1 MLARNPDLI
10 DIPDA
15 TEPVSDHPCPSC
27 GPSCRSPLNR
37 QRKTLRVWNDGHGF
51 ISWRCARCDTTGWK
65 KGTQRDLTAPSRQQ
79 PQQPPQSRE
88 SLARALWARSV
99 SILGTPA
106 ETYLRS
112 RQCFLDTPNI
122 RFLHG
127 DKHPPTM
134 IGRFQSGAVH
144 LTRLNADGTG
154 KAGTAN
160 DKLMF
165 GPVSGSPLIIRD
177 LRTPDERPLIICEGI
192 EDGLSMA
199 LATNMAVW
207 VSGSASMLPKLI
219 PLATQITVVHLAFD
233 LDTAGINAYRK
244 ALELRSDIRSIR
256 FPKQLDANTI
266 IRQPDGVARLKELV
280 LRRPTFHR

>member
-10 DIPDA
+10 EIPDTA
-15 TEPVSDHPCPSC
+15 APVSDHSCPLC
-27 GPSCRSPLNR
+27 GPQCRSPSN
-37 QRKTLRVWNDGHGF
+37 QKRKTLRVWNTDGF
-51 ISWRCARCDTTGWK
+51 VSWRCARCDVTGWK
-65 KGTQRDLTAPSRQQ
+65 KGAQRDITAPSRQQ

-127 DKHPPTM
+127 DKHLPAM

-154 KAGTAN
+154 KAGTDN

-165 GPVSGSPLIIRD
+165 GPVSGSPLGIRGI
-177 LRTPDERPLIICEGI
+177 PDKPLIICEGI

-199 LATNMAVW
+199 LVVPGYSVW
-207 VSGSASMLPKLI
+207 VSGSASMLSKLL
-219 PLATQITVVHLAFD
+219 PLAKQVPVVHLAFD

-244 ALELRSDIRSIR
+244 ALELRPDIRSIR

-266 IRQPDGVARLKELV
+266 IRQPEGTKRLRELI